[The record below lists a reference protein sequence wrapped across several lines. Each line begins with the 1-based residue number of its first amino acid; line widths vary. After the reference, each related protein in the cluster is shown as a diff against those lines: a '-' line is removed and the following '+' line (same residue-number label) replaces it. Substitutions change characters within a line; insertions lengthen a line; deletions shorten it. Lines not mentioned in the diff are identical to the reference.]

1 MNSFIVWIHSLRRID
16 YPGEGKWIHI
26 INELMSY
33 MSSFVICSL
42 TGTLLS
48 WFRLGKYYL
57 CTICYQLHCNVAFV
71 WFILQAQHQ
80 CVTCPMGREILLQ
93 RQTSW
98 AGKQVRVLSVYWESE
113 NSHPILHEPERRYC
127 VEIFRNQKAG
137 QIGWAPGKLD
147 AIWTSS
153 VCFVKQFNDGGVS
166 TSHNSGEKLNECMWI
181 HHFVILQL
189 FHPKFRP
196 VMSIF
201 FKIIIR
207 CLFVASTL
215 MIEKIMRAS
224 LANSLVSIICGWVT
238 LGRR

>member
-1 MNSFIVWIHSLRRID
+1 
-16 YPGEGKWIHI
+16 
-26 INELMSY
+26 
-33 MSSFVICSL
+33 
-42 TGTLLS
+42 
-48 WFRLGKYYL
+48 
-57 CTICYQLHCNVAFV
+57 
-71 WFILQAQHQ
+71 
-80 CVTCPMGREILLQ
+80 
-93 RQTSW
+93 
-98 AGKQVRVLSVYWESE
+98 
-113 NSHPILHEPERRYC
+113 
-127 VEIFRNQKAG
+127 
-137 QIGWAPGKLD
+137 
-147 AIWTSS
+147 
-153 VCFVKQFNDGGVS
+153 
-166 TSHNSGEKLNECMWI
+166 MWI